1 MNGSTPIKMEREITM
16 INKHCLTILLII
28 TVGLVQISRASAPK
42 VGTNGATE
50 LLIPM
55 GAQNVALG
63 GSNIANISGADAI
76 YWNPAG
82 LALTKGG
89 EATFSY
95 LDYFAGMKVSYLA
108 GGAKLGRLGVLG
120 VSLQVLNIGEIPV
133 TTIEAPEGTG
143 EIIEPNYL
151 TIGGTYA
158 KAFTDRISFGASTKI
173 ISEKIG
179 TMSANAISFDLG
191 LQYVSP
197 WGIAFGVAMR
207 NIGSKVKFNG
217 TGIEFDSVIPYSKQA
232 ATTRKTR
239 LDLASAQLPT
249 SLSLGLAYLYELNDQ
264 LKFNLLSNYTN
275 NSFTI
280 NQASAGVEAILMDM
294 FIVRGGYMTTLY
306 PDDYPATAKDDDQ
319 FGLSMGAG
327 CHLKVGSNK
336 LKIDYAYRPMKT
348 FDANQYVTIG
358 ISF

>member
-1 MNGSTPIKMEREITM
+1 MTM
-16 INKHCLTILLII
+16 INKRYYTIILII
-28 TVGLVQISRASAPK
+28 TVCLVQISLASAPK

-55 GAQNVALG
+55 GAANVAVG
-63 GSNIANISGADAI
+63 GSNIASVAGAGAI

-82 LALTKGG
+82 MALTKGG

-95 LDYFAGMKVSYLA
+95 MNYFAGMKVSYLA
-108 GGAKLGRLGVLG
+108 GGARIGRVGVLG
-120 VSLQVLNIGEIPV
+120 VSLQVLDIGEIPV

-151 TIGGTYA
+151 TIGATYSR
-158 KAFTDRISFGASTKI
+158 AFTDRINFGINAKL

-179 TMSANAISFDLG
+179 SMSATGVGFDLG

-207 NIGSKVKFNG
+207 NIGSEVKFDG
-217 TGIEFDSVIPYSKQA
+217 TGIEFDSSIPYSKQA
-232 ATTRKTR
+232 ATTRKTK
-239 LDLASAQLPT
+239 LDLSSAQLPT
-249 SLSLGLAYLYELNDQ
+249 NLSLGLAYLYKMNDHLKLN
-264 LKFNLLSNYTN
+264 FMGNYTN

-280 NQASAGVEAILMDM
+280 NQASAGVEATLMDM
-294 FIVRGGYMTTLY
+294 FIVRGGYQATLY
-306 PDDYPATAKDDDQ
+306 PDDYPETAKDDNQ
-319 FGLSMGAG
+319 FGLALGAG

-336 LKIDYAYRPMKT
+336 LMIDYAYRPMKT
-348 FDANQYVTIG
+348 FDANQYITIG

>member
-1 MNGSTPIKMEREITM
+1 M
-16 INKHCLTILLII
+16 INRNYHIKLLII
-28 TVGLVQISRASAPK
+28 TACILQIALASAPK

-55 GAQNVALG
+55 GAVNVALS
-63 GSNIANISGADAI
+63 GSNIANISGANAI

-82 LALTKGG
+82 LAIMNGG

-95 LDYFAGMKVSYLA
+95 LNYFAGMKVSYMA
-108 GGAKLGRLGVLG
+108 GGAKLGRLGVVG
-120 VSLQVLNIGEIPV
+120 VSLQVLDIGEIPV

-151 TIGGTYA
+151 TIGATYSR
-158 KAFTDRISFGASTKI
+158 AFTDRINFGVNAKL

-179 TMSANAISFDLG
+179 SMSASGIGFDLG

-207 NIGSKVKFNG
+207 NIGSKITFDG

-239 LDLASAQLPT
+239 LDMASSQLPT
-249 SLSLGLAYLYELNDQ
+249 NLSLGLAYVLKLNDL
-264 LKFNLLSNYTN
+264 LKLNLVGSYTN

-280 NQASAGVEAILMDM
+280 NQASAGVEATLMDM
-294 FIVRGGYMTTLY
+294 FVLRGGYQMTLF
-306 PDDYPATAKDDDQ
+306 PEDYPEAAKEDNQ
-319 FGLSMGAG
+319 YGMSLGGG
-327 CHLKVGSNK
+327 CHMKVGNNK
-336 LKIDYAYRPMKT
+336 LMVDYAYRPMKT
-348 FDANQYVTIG
+348 LEPNQYFSIG
-358 ISF
+358 IAF

>member
-1 MNGSTPIKMEREITM
+1 MLSIGIRPAWRSLKAAKPPSAIW
-16 INKHCLTILLII
+16 II
-28 TVGLVQISRASAPK
+28 C
-42 VGTNGATE
+42 
-50 LLIPM
+50 
-55 GAQNVALG
+55 
-63 GSNIANISGADAI
+63 
-76 YWNPAG
+76 
-82 LALTKGG
+82 
-89 EATFSY
+89 
-95 LDYFAGMKVSYLA
+95 GMKVSYLA

-158 KAFTDRISFGASTKI
+158 KAFTDRISFGASAKI

-264 LKFNLLSNYTN
+264 LKFNLLSSYTN

-306 PDDYPATAKDDDQ
+306 PDDYPAQ
-319 FGLSMGAG
+319 QRM
-327 CHLKVGSNK
+327 
-336 LKIDYAYRPMKT
+336 
-348 FDANQYVTIG
+348 TINLV
-358 ISF
+358 SQWEPVPSESRKQ

>member
-1 MNGSTPIKMEREITM
+1 
-16 INKHCLTILLII
+16 
-28 TVGLVQISRASAPK
+28 VQISLASAPK

-55 GAQNVALG
+55 GAVNVALG

-82 LALTKGG
+82 LAVLNGG

-95 LDYFAGMKVSYLA
+95 MDYFAGMKVSYLA
-108 GGAKLGRLGVLG
+108 GGARLGRLGMVG

-151 TIGGTYA
+151 TIGATYA
-158 KAFTDRISFGASTKI
+158 RAFTDRINFGANAKV

-179 TMSANAISFDLG
+179 TMNASAIGFDLG

-207 NIGSKVKFNG
+207 NIGSKVKFDG
-217 TGIEFDSVIPYSKQA
+217 TGIEFDSAIPYSKRA

-239 LDLASAQLPT
+239 LDLASSQLPT
-249 SLSLGLAYLYELNDQ
+249 SLSLGLAYLYKMNDQ
-264 LKFNLLSNYTN
+264 LKFNLLGNYTN

-280 NQASAGVEAILMDM
+280 NQVSAGVEATLMDM
-294 FIVRGGYMTTLY
+294 FIVRGGYQMTLF
-306 PDDYPATAKDDDQ
+306 PEDYPEAAKDDNQ
-319 FGLSMGAG
+319 FGLALGGG
-327 CHLKVGSNK
+327 CHFKVGGNN
-336 LKIDYAYRPMKT
+336 LMIDYAYRPMKT
-348 FDANQYVTIG
+348 FDANQYFTIG

>member
-1 MNGSTPIKMEREITM
+1 M
-16 INKHCLTILLII
+16 INKHYPIRLLII
-28 TVGLVQISRASAPK
+28 AVCLVQISLASAPK

-55 GAQNVALG
+55 GAMNVALG
-63 GSNIANISGADAI
+63 GSNIANIAGADAI

-82 LALTKGG
+82 LALMNGG

-108 GGAKLGRLGVLG
+108 GGARLGKVGAVG

-151 TIGGTYA
+151 TIGATYA
-158 KAFTDRISFGASTKI
+158 KAFTDRINFGASAKV

-179 TMSANAISFDLG
+179 TMSASAIGFDLG

-207 NIGSKVKFNG
+207 NIGSKIEFDG
-217 TGIEFDSVIPYSKQA
+217 TGIEFDSSIPYSKQA

-249 SLSLGLAYLYELNDQ
+249 SLSLGLAYLYKLNDQ
-264 LKFNLLSNYTN
+264 MKLNFLGNYTN

-280 NQASAGVEAILMDM
+280 NQASAGVEATLMDM
-294 FIVRGGYMTTLY
+294 FIVRGGYQTTLY
-306 PDDYPATAKDDDQ
+306 PEDYPETAKEDNQ
-319 FGLSMGAG
+319 FGLALGAG
-327 CHLKVGSNK
+327 CHLKVGGNK
-336 LKIDYAYRPMKT
+336 LLIDYAYRPMKT